1 MSNKIDF
8 FVSEIHKKIKEGSHA
23 ILLNG
28 VINTGVLEIAENFTK
43 QTSDKIVITLNK
55 PKIKEIIDLKTVLN
69 QKNAD
74 TQKFIIIEDISNTSI
89 ACQNSLL
96 KIIEEPKKNLFFILI
111 SYNQLKNL
119 ETIESRCCAINCNV
133 LLEEGNYPIS
143 GNNFNFLKPELV
155 AFLKDHKSLNEA
167 ICKEVWPYK
176 DLEKNDYIYLLEYIC
191 HNYNLD
197 LQTFL
202 NLQKQ
207 LKNILHTGSV
217 KLNMY
222 ELATYF

>member
-8 FVSEIHKKIKEGSHA
+8 FVEEIKSKFKEGSQA
-23 ILLNG
+23 LLLNG
-28 VINTGVLEIAENFTK
+28 MKNTGILELAEKFTK
-43 QTSDKIVITLNK
+43 SEANKVVITLNK
-55 PKIKEIIDLKTVLN
+55 PKIKEVMDLKTVLN
-69 QKNAD
+69 QKNAES
-74 TQKFIIIEDISNTSI
+74 KKYIIIDDISNTSI

-96 KIIEEPKKNLFFILI
+96 KIIEEPTDNLYFVLI
-111 SYNQLKNL
+111 SYNQLRNL
-119 ETIESRCCAINCNV
+119 ETIESRCCIINCNS
-133 LLEEGNYPIS
+133 LLEFENYPLS
-143 GNNFNFLKPELV
+143 GNEFKFEKKELELFLKE
-155 AFLKDHKSLNEA
+155 HKSLNKAVCREL
-167 ICKEVWPYK
+167 WPNK
-176 DLEKNDYIYLLEYIC
+176 DLSKNDYIYLIEYLC

-197 LQTFL
+197 LETFI

>member
-8 FVSEIHKKIKEGSHA
+8 FVSEIDKKIKEGSHS

-28 VINTGVLEIAENFTK
+28 MKNTGILELAEKFTK
-43 QTSDKIVITLNK
+43 TETNKVVITLNK
-55 PKIKEIIDLKTVLN
+55 PKIKEIINLKTVLN
-69 QKNAD
+69 QKNAESK
-74 TQKFIIIEDISNTSI
+74 KFIIIEDISNTSI

-96 KIIEEPKKNLFFILI
+96 KIIEEPKDNLYFILI
-111 SYNQLKNL
+111 SYNQLRNL
-119 ETIESRCCAINCNV
+119 ETIESRCCKINCNS
-133 LLEEGNYPIS
+133 LLEAESYPLS
-143 GNNFNFLKPELV
+143 GNDYNFEKVELKHFIGNHEC
-155 AFLKDHKSLNEA
+155 LNKA
-167 ICKEVWPYK
+167 ICRDLWSHK
-176 DLEKNDYIYLLEYIC
+176 DLNKDDYIYLIEHVI
-191 HNYNLD
+191 HSYNVD
-197 LQTFL
+197 FKTFI